1 MRAVYLSWYLHN
13 WLRVSLERKRD
24 VKERCSVGVQARF
37 ESCEKIDPYAI
48 CSDELSGLQ
57 MTLT

>member
-1 MRAVYLSWYLHN
+1 MNFFMLALK

-24 VKERCSVGVQARF
+24 VKERCSVGVQERF
-37 ESCEKIDPYAI
+37 ESCEKIDRYVI
-48 CSDELSGLQ
+48 FNDGLSELQ

>member
-1 MRAVYLSWYLHN
+1 MNFFMLALK

-24 VKERCSVGVQARF
+24 VKERCSVGVQERF
-37 ESCEKIDPYAI
+37 ESCEKIDRYVI
-48 CSDELSGLQ
+48 FNDGLSGLQ